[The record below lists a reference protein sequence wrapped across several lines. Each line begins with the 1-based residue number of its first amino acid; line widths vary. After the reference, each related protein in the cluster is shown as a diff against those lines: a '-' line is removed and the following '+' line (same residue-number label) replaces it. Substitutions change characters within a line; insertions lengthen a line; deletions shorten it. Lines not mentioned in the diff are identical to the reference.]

1 MTRALRRLGRFL
13 LHVARRVDEDGCLQI
28 ASSLTFT
35 TLLALVPLVTIAL
48 TLMSAFPV
56 FSGLGEHIHQFLLAN
71 MLPEAA
77 GKIVT
82 GYIEQFSGRAGRLTA
97 LGTTVLAVTAFMM
110 MFTIERAFNSIWRVS
125 RARPVAHRVLVYW
138 ATLTLGPVRIGAS
151 LAIPSSITRTTL
163 GYSSKALLAGAA
175 FAVLAPFGLA

>member
-13 LHVARRVDEDGCLQI
+13 LHVARRFDEVRCLQI

-77 GKIVT
+77 GKVVT

-97 LGTTVLAVTAFMM
+97 LGTAVLAVTAFMM

-125 RARPVAHRVLVYW
+125 RARRSSDSRLSCSPARRSHFSTMWCRIARSGC
-138 ATLTLGPVRIGAS
+138 ATHFWEAS
-151 LAIPSSITRTTL
+151 SRRLRSRS
-163 GYSSKALLAGAA
+163 
-175 FAVLAPFGLA
+175 

>member
-1 MTRALRRLGRFL
+1 MSLIGRGWESGCYYRRRSRLRLTHSMTQALRRLGRFL
-13 LHVARRVDEDGCLQI
+13 LHVARRFDEARCLQI

-77 GKIVT
+77 GKVEI
-82 GYIEQFSGRAGRLTA
+82 GRASCR
-97 LGTTVLAVTAFMM
+97 
-110 MFTIERAFNSIWRVS
+110 ERV
-125 RARPVAHRVLVYW
+125 
-138 ATLTLGPVRIGAS
+138 
-151 LAIPSSITRTTL
+151 
-163 GYSSKALLAGAA
+163 
-175 FAVLAPFGLA
+175 